1 MKNNNNL
8 VFLTEIRIYSDES
21 DNIYFDR
28 DLDVNIWNN
37 YLFYYRNITVFARVQ
52 RLSSTML
59 INYVKNVDNRIRFV
73 PLPYYVGLKGLL
85 IKRGKLIKEIEG
97 NLVKYICDP
106 IVIRVPGIIG
116 YYGANFLK
124 RQGASYGVEVVG
136 DPYEVFSKENFNHPL
151 RLLLQKISI
160 KQLQETIKHAKS
172 VVYVTQKDLQRKYPA
187 SLNSE
192 QFSISN
198 VRINDSI
205 IANNARKYKAKSHY
219 NIVCIG
225 SLAQMYKGADVMLEA
240 LKYINEKNCGF
251 SINLTWLGDG
261 VYKSEMQI
269 LAKKLGIDDKVRFL
283 GNVNSEG
290 VFNQIKL
297 SDLFVHPSRTE
308 GLPRAVIEAMCK
320 GIPVVATNVG
330 GIPELLEEKAMVNK
344 NDFKALA
351 IKIIEVLSSPAFYN
365 QQADRNLKF
374 SRFFKQ
380 SNLND
385 KRQLFFNSL
394 K

>member
-1 MKNNNNL
+1 MNNNL
-8 VFLTEIRIYSDES
+8 VFLTEIRIYSDEFN
-21 DNIYFDR
+21 NIYFDK

-37 YLFYYRNITVFARVQ
+37 YLFYYKHITVFARTQ

-59 INYVKNVDNRIRFV
+59 TNYVRNDNNKISFV
-73 PLPYYVGLKGLL
+73 SLPYYVGLKGLL
-85 IKRGKLIKEIEG
+85 IKRRKLIKKIED
-97 NLVKYICDP
+97 NLKNYISDP
-106 IVIRVPGIIG
+106 IVLRVPGIIG
-116 YYGANFLK
+116 FYGANFLK
-124 RQGASYGVEVVG
+124 KQGASYGIEVVG

-151 RLLLQKISI
+151 RLILQKISI
-160 KQLQETIKHAKS
+160 KQLKETIAYAKS
-172 VVYVTQKDLQRKYPA
+172 VVYVTKKDLQRKYPA
-187 SLNSE
+187 SLNAK

-205 IANNARKYKAKSHY
+205 IANNPRKYKAKSHY

-240 LKYINEKNCGF
+240 VKYINEKNCGF

-261 VYKSEMQI
+261 IYKSEMQT
-269 LAKKLGIDDKVRFL
+269 LAKKLNIDDKVQFL
-283 GNVNSEG
+283 GSVNSET
-290 VFNQIKL
+290 VFNEIDL

-308 GLPRAVIEAMCK
+308 GLPRVVIEAMCK

-344 NDFKALA
+344 NDSKELA
-351 IKIIEVLSSPAFYN
+351 IKIIEVLSSPALYN

-380 SNLND
+380 SNLNE
-385 KRQLFFNSL
+385 KRRLFFNSL

>member
-1 MKNNNNL
+1 MNNNL
-8 VFLTEIRIYSDES
+8 VFLTEIRIYSDEFN
-21 DNIYFDR
+21 NIYFDK

-37 YLFYYRNITVFARVQ
+37 YLFYYKHITVFARTQ

-59 INYVKNVDNRIRFV
+59 INYVRNDNNKISFV
-73 PLPYYVGLKGLL
+73 SLPYYVGLKGLL
-85 IKRGKLIKEIEG
+85 IKRRKLIKKIED
-97 NLVKYICDP
+97 NLKNYISDP
-106 IVIRVPGIIG
+106 IVLRVPGIIG
-116 YYGANFLK
+116 FYGANFLK
-124 RQGASYGVEVVG
+124 KQGASYGIEVVG

-151 RLLLQKISI
+151 RLILQKISI
-160 KQLQETIKHAKS
+160 KQLKETITYAKS

-187 SLNSE
+187 SLNAK

-205 IANNARKYKAKSHY
+205 IANNPRKYKAKSHY

-240 LKYINEKNCGF
+240 VKYINEKNCGF

-261 VYKSEMQI
+261 IYKSEMQT
-269 LAKKLGIDDKVRFL
+269 LAKKLNIDDKVQFL
-283 GNVNSEG
+283 GNVNSET
-290 VFNQIKL
+290 VFNEIDL

-308 GLPRAVIEAMCK
+308 GLPRVVIEAMCK

-344 NDFKALA
+344 NDSKELA
-351 IKIIEVLSSPAFYN
+351 IKIIEVLSSPALYN

-380 SNLND
+380 SNLNE
-385 KRQLFFNSL
+385 KRRLFFNSL

>member
-1 MKNNNNL
+1 MNNNL
-8 VFLTEIRIYSDES
+8 VFLTEIRIYSDEFN
-21 DNIYFDR
+21 NIYFDK

-37 YLFYYRNITVFARVQ
+37 YLFYYKHITVFARTQ

-59 INYVKNVDNRIRFV
+59 TNYVRNDNNKISFV
-73 PLPYYVGLKGLL
+73 SLPYYVGLKGLL
-85 IKRGKLIKEIEG
+85 IKRRKLIKKIED
-97 NLVKYICDP
+97 NLKNYISDP
-106 IVIRVPGIIG
+106 IVLRVPGIIG
-116 YYGANFLK
+116 FYGANFLK
-124 RQGASYGVEVVG
+124 KQGASYGIEVVG

-151 RLLLQKISI
+151 RLILQKISI
-160 KQLQETIKHAKS
+160 KQLKETITYAKS

-187 SLNSE
+187 SLNAK

-205 IANNARKYKAKSHY
+205 IANNPRKYKAKSHY

-240 LKYINEKNCGF
+240 VKYINEKNCGF

-261 VYKSEMQI
+261 IYKSEMQT
-269 LAKKLGIDDKVRFL
+269 LAKKLNIDDKVQFL
-283 GNVNSEG
+283 GNVNSET
-290 VFNQIKL
+290 VFNEIDL

-308 GLPRAVIEAMCK
+308 GLPRVVIEAMCK

-344 NDFKALA
+344 NDSKELA
-351 IKIIEVLSSPAFYN
+351 IKIIEVLSSPALYN

-380 SNLND
+380 SNLNE
-385 KRQLFFNSL
+385 KRRLFFNSL